1 LSCLLL
7 LSLWRHSSGR
17 GKLPP
22 GPIPLPI
29 VGNFFQIDIKD
40 IQQSLNKLSKVY
52 GPVFTLYMGMQPTVV
67 FHGYEAIKEG
77 LVDHGEEFSGRGR
90 LPGLDRINKGIIF
103 NNGKRW
109 KDTRRFTLMTLQNL
123 GMGKKSTEDRVQE
136 EAQCLVEELRKTNGG
151 TILYLLKNTLY
162 ILILFKN
169 ISNSFGLP
177 CDPTFILNCAPCN
190 VICSTI
196 FQNRFDYKDKNFVNL
211 MEKVNENT
219 KIMSSPWM
227 QVCNNFPAIIDY
239 CPGPHNTIFKNFDY
253 VKSYVLEKIKE
264 HQESL
269 DEKHNQQLEFTVD
282 NLAVTVVDLFG
293 TGTETT
299 STTLRYALLL
309 LLKHPHVTV
318 KVQEEIVH
326 VVGRHWSPCMQGRS
340 SMPYTDA
347 VVHEVQRYIN
357 LIPINLPHEVTCD
370 IKFRDYLIPK
380 VRWFLLC
387 TNIITSL
394 SSVLH
399 DKKDFPNPEK
409 FDPGHF
415 LDKNGNF
422 KKMTTSCLSQQGLAL
437 VNGLVSV
444 PPPYQICFI
453 PV

>member
-1 LSCLLL
+1 FCLSCLLL

-227 QVCNNFPAIIDY
+227 QVKSNN
-239 CPGPHNTIFKNFDY
+239 N
-253 VKSYVLEKIKE
+253 
-264 HQESL
+264 
-269 DEKHNQQLEFTVD
+269 
-282 NLAVTVVDLFG
+282 NLAIFI
-293 TGTETT
+293 
-299 STTLRYALLL
+299 TLC
-309 LLKHPHVTV
+309 HVSPLIAVKNMSIFFYMAIFHCFKPV

-422 KKMTTSCLSQQGLAL
+422 KKMTTSCLSQQGLACMEL
-437 VNGLVSV
+437 FLFLTTILQNFKLKSLTSTTPVVNGLVSV